1 VGIWNEIRRIE
12 DRIIAICFAVGRS
25 VSDRQ
30 VASDD
35 IERERGLVL
44 ELKLVLVLVLVLLM
58 SKSLPISRSEGC
70 LWLGR
75 AEPLLDFDIGR
86 GVSAIIDV
94 LNVR

>member
-44 ELKLVLVLVLVLLM
+44 ELKLVLVLLM

-75 AEPLLDFDIGR
+75 AEPLLDFDIGL